1 MNLNLDHI
9 VKSFNH
15 LVHLVL
21 NDKIYQPYLIISHI
35 FENSKI
41 SQYNTL
47 PVGSII
53 NKVNDKKVRTLKEYR
68 EALKK
73 PIIKNSKKF
82 IVIEALNGD
91 KVILLLEAIME
102 SEEKM
107 SKIYGYNLSD
117 TYQSLK

>member
-68 EALKK
+68 ELCNKK
-73 PIIKNSKKF
+73 NTGAFLWFFKSSGLCRTF
-82 IVIEALNGD
+82 
-91 KVILLLEAIME
+91 
-102 SEEKM
+102 
-107 SKIYGYNLSD
+107 
-117 TYQSLK
+117 